1 MPEAKLKYPRNVFI
15 VDGIR
20 TPFLKAQNKPGPF
33 AGSDLAVNA
42 GKTLLERL
50 PIAPSDLDEVI
61 VGCVMPNDKE
71 ANIARIIALRLGC
84 GKKMPAYT
92 VQRNCG
98 SGMEAID
105 SAAKDIALGRAELVM
120 AGGTEAMSHAG
131 VLFSDAMVN
140 WLAEWQASK
149 NFKSRLN
156 TLMKFRPQYL
166 KPVIGL
172 INGLTDPLVGLNMG
186 QTAENLAYRFNIS
199 RESMDAFALRS
210 HQRAAAAQ
218 SKKGLK
224 QVNVLYTDKGDVLPK
239 DTGVRAD
246 TSMEKLAKLK
256 PIFDRKFGTV
266 TAGNSS
272 QVTDGAAMLILA
284 SEEAVKRYKLPVL
297 GRIIDT
303 EWAGVAPEEMGLGP
317 VHATVPLM
325 QRQNLKIEDIDY
337 WEINEA
343 FAAQVLAC
351 LAAYEDDKYCRENLG
366 LEKAFGKIDQEK
378 LNVEGGAIALGHP
391 VGASGARIVLHLL
404 DILKQNHG
412 KLGLASLCIGGG
424 QGGAMLIESI

>member
-1 MPEAKLKYPRNVFI
+1 MSEAKLKYPRNVFI
-15 VDGIR
+15 VDGVR
-20 TPFLKAQNKPGPF
+20 TPYLKAQNKPGPF
-33 AGSDLAVNA
+33 SASDLAVDA
-42 GKTLLERL
+42 GKALLARL
-50 PIAPSDLDEVI
+50 PIAPTDFDEVI
-61 VGCVMPNDKE
+61 VGCVMPSDKE
-71 ANIARIIALRLGC
+71 GNIARIIALRLGC

-105 SAAKDIALGRAELVM
+105 DAAKDISMGRAELVM
-120 AGGTEAMSHAG
+120 VGGTEAMSHAG
-131 VLFSDAMVN
+131 VLFSDDMVN
-140 WLAEWQASK
+140 WLADWQTSK

-156 TLMKFRPQYL
+156 TLMKFKPKYL

-172 INGLTDPLVGLNMG
+172 INGLTDPLIGLNMG

-199 RESMDAFALRS
+199 RDSMDAFALRS

-218 SKKGLK
+218 AKKGLK
-224 QVNVLYTDKGDVLPK
+224 QVNVLYTGKGEVIAK
-239 DTGVRAD
+239 DTGVRGD
-246 TSMEKLAKLK
+246 TSIDKLAKLK
-256 PIFDRKFGTV
+256 PMFDKKFGAV

-272 QVTDGAAMLILA
+272 QVTDGAAMMILA
-284 SEEAVKRYKLPVL
+284 SEEAVKRYKLPVI
-297 GRIIDT
+297 GRILDT

-325 QRQNLKIEDIDY
+325 QRQNLKVEDVDY

-351 LAAYEDDKYCRENLG
+351 LAAYEDDKYCREHFG
-366 LEKAFGKIDQEK
+366 LEKAFGKIDQER
-378 LNVEGGAIALGHP
+378 LNVDGGAIALGHP
-391 VGASGARIVLHLL
+391 VGSSGTRIVLQLL
-404 DILKQNHG
+404 DVLKRNQA